1 MVSSVETGIAST
13 GLVTECRC
21 RSERCKYIKC
31 AAAHLVYYAQTV
43 DMCSEVAYLRDC
55 KAMRIG

>member
-21 RSERCKYIKC
+21 RSERCK
-31 AAAHLVYYAQTV
+31 
-43 DMCSEVAYLRDC
+43 
-55 KAMRIG
+55 